1 MTADAATY
9 PTRPPVQLT
18 GEDGNVFNIIGRC
31 RRAAVTDGWTRTDID
46 RWMSAVTACD
56 SYDAVL
62 ALVADTFEVA

>member
-1 MTADAATY
+1 MTAGVDTY

-18 GEDGNVFNIIGRC
+18 GQDGNVFAIIGRC

-46 RWMSAVTACD
+46 RWMAAVTACA

-62 ALVADTFEVA
+62 AFVTDTFEVS

>member
-18 GEDGNVFNIIGRC
+18 GEDGNLFNIIGRC

-46 RWMSAVTACD
+46 RWMAHVTTRD
-56 SYDAVL
+56 SYTDVL
-62 ALVADTFEVA
+62 AFVVDTFTVS